1 MGISSEPIYSESS
14 YVEFRTN
21 QIKPVKSIFDAIK
34 NNLPD
39 TTIFFSAE
47 GMKILQLDGT
57 GNFLVNVRLYGERFE
72 HYFCDPDTENG
83 ESSVSVNLSAIQLNN
98 IFKNVKT
105 DDNMFAFIYEKN
117 SDEVK
122 LIFSSDKK
130 SEVRT
135 YTISTQH
142 TEDDIQFGEIDGTEN
157 FPYCLSLPCS
167 DLQGICRDFKNSQC
181 EKITIS
187 HDGKKL
193 VFSGHGPAIETSIE
207 RSGQSTDK
215 TPHDGSN
222 CTYSDVF
229 KFSTLN
235 EFSKCQAGGESKIVK
250 IHLSQGEPIVLH
262 FEVGTLGDMD
272 VAIAAHIP
280 VESDGNI

>member
-1 MGISSEPIYSESS
+1 MGISNEPIYSENSI
-14 YVEFRTN
+14 VEFRTN
-21 QIKPVKSIFDAIK
+21 QIKPIKSIFDAIK

-39 TTIFFSAE
+39 TTIFFTPDC
-47 GMKILQLDGT
+47 MKILQLDGT
-57 GNFLVNVRLYGERFE
+57 SNFLVNVRLYGDKFE
-72 HYFCDPDTENG
+72 HFYCEPDPETGDDT
-83 ESSVSVNLSAIQLNN
+83 VTLNLSAIQLNN

-105 DDNMFAFIYEKN
+105 EDNMLEFVHERG
-117 SDEVK
+117 SEDVK
-122 LIFSSDKK
+122 LIFSSEKK

-135 YTISTQH
+135 YTIRTQH
-142 TEDDIQFGEIDGTEN
+142 SEDDDYGEIEGIDE

-187 HDGKKL
+187 HDGQKL
-193 VFSGHGPAIETSIE
+193 IFTGQGPQISTSIR

-215 TPHDGSN
+215 IPRDGDQS
-222 CTYSDVF
+222 TYSDVF
-229 KFSTLN
+229 KFQILN

-250 IHLSQGEPIVLH
+250 IHLSQGDPIILH
-262 FEVGTLGDMD
+262 FEVGTLGEMD

-280 VESDGNI
+280 TDMDEII